1 MVSHR
6 LNKTTSHSLRHC
18 ICHQLVTQNQRLDS
32 SLNAT
37 YLCSCK
43 SVELHKCND
52 WSPSTNQNDVAFTN
66 PKDSVLCSLQ
76 KLDANRYLPVNT
88 SHNVA
93 VLKFLSA
100 FCGNPHKRC
109 CWQTLPT
116 TGYSTPNDGVLTSR
130 DTNTHCDWSHRVA
143 LVSCENMQ
151 LGSDVCE
158 DGSAGATEPAGGGQI
173 RPAAVIFAKGAAG
186 PAGTLNDQAGP
197 AAAGL
202 AMETSKVESV
212 FRFRRGQIRP
222 AAVIFAKGAA
232 GPAGTLNDQAGP
244 ADEERPAGARRR
256 QSAVEKMNQPLRRQ
270 ISWNVRRIVASTD
283 EQLR

>member
-158 DGSAGATEPAGGGQI
+158 DGSAGATEPA
-173 RPAAVIFAKGAAG
+173 
-186 PAGTLNDQAGP
+186 
-197 AAAGL
+197 
-202 AMETSKVESV
+202 
-212 FRFRRGQIRP
+212 
-222 AAVIFAKGAA
+222 
-232 GPAGTLNDQAGP
+232 
-244 ADEERPAGARRR
+244 DEERPAGARRR

-270 ISWNVRRIVASTD
+270 ISWNVRRIVASAD